1 METVTLNIQVN
12 LQELAKLLSCMPERR
27 EDSMVRQYGEV
38 CSISEAGKI
47 LDVSPR
53 TIYTML
59 RDGRLES
66 ACEGTRV
73 DVRSIASYI
82 EGDRRKRKAAQL
94 RQLRV

>member
-38 CSISEAGKI
+38 CSISEASKI
-47 LDVSPR
+47 LGVSPR
-53 TIYTML
+53 TVYTMV
-59 RDGRLES
+59 RDGRLET
-66 ACEGTRV
+66 ACDGTRV

-82 EGDRRKRKAAQL
+82 EGDRRKR
-94 RQLRV
+94 RVVQLRV